1 MNDVVHD
8 TQQQD
13 GAQLTLLMTFPTHL
27 NTIPQI
33 VRTECHEH
41 CHRDAFGIG
50 ESTNLDGHAIRVIND
65 ENFFGDNEFGS
76 GKCEKFTNTRH
87 RDYIRW
93 EDVSKKT
100 DTTSV
105 PPEAS
110 PTSIP
115 TSGTPY
121 PLAHYV
127 NNNAFSFAQR
137 HFLAAISTDVE
148 PTSFKQAMNNPR

>member
-13 GAQLTLLMTFPTHL
+13 GAQLTSFDDIPHAPQH
-27 NTIPQI
+27 NTSDSA
-33 VRTECHEH
+33 ECHEH
-41 CHRDAFGIG
+41 CHGDAFGIG
-50 ESTNLDGHAIRVIND
+50 ESTNLDGRCAIRGIDD
-65 ENFFGDNEFGS
+65 ENLLGDNEFFR
-76 GKCEKFTNTRH
+76 GKGEKFTNTRH

-93 EDVSKKT
+93 EDVSRKT

-105 PPEAS
+105 PLEAS

-127 NNNAFSFAQR
+127 NCNAFSFAHR
-137 HFLAAISTDVE
+137 NFLAAISTDVE
-148 PTSFKQAMNNPR
+148 PTTSNE